1 MALHLYQIV
10 FPQTFSVYK
19 VKQKLPQ
26 INVKRNSIDYA
37 SIKCAE
43 KKNGSENSP
52 LPIYQPTIWSHNFI
66 QALDV
71 NFPIYSKEEV
81 KELEKKGMELNFDYE
96 NGGLSILQLLEQ
108 IDDIERLGL
117 DYRFQNDIRRAL
129 NFIASIKENNT
140 EHEEKEGSLHEAS
153 LRFSLLRKHGYN
165 VSQDFLLRF
174 KDSHGGFMR
183 CLETDVRG
191 LLSLYE
197 ASYLSFECEKDL
209 HEAKLFAREHLLKLK
224 CQENEAL
231 EDINHALELPSYRR
245 MLRLQ
250 ARWYIDAYSK
260 RKDANMLL
268 LELATSDY
276 NMVQLEFKKEL
287 QQVSKWWKN
296 IGLASKLSFV
306 RDRLME
312 CFFWSVGVVFEPQ
325 YNSCRVE
332 LTKVCTLI
340 TVIDDI
346 YDVYGSLDELVM
358 FTDAVKRWDINAVKH
373 MPEYLQLC
381 FRTLY
386 NTIIEIGSKTSIA
399 QGEDII
405 PVLVKVWGE
414 LLEAFLLEAKWTHNK
429 YIPTLQEYMDNAW
442 RSVSGVVILNHGY
455 FLINQE
461 FKKDIVENME
471 KYNDLLKWS
480 SIIFRLCNDLG
491 TSSDEI
497 ARGKTANAISCYMHE
512 NSVCEEVSREYIKTL
527 IDKAWREMIKARVAC
542 FQESTDTFIDM
553 AINLARISQ
562 CVYQYGDGHGAPD
575 VRAKE
580 RVLSVIIEP
589 IPIKDN

>member
-1 MALHLYQIV
+1 MALQLYQV
-10 FPQTFSVYK
+10 FSQTFFSVYK
-19 VKQKLPQ
+19 SKQKLPQ
-26 INVKRNSIDYA
+26 IIIKPNSRFYP
-37 SIKCAE
+37 SINCTNKN
-43 KKNGSENSP
+43 NGSHENIP
-52 LPIYQPTIWSHNFI
+52 LPVYQPTIWTHNFI
-66 QALDV
+66 EALDV
-71 NFPIYSKEEV
+71 NFPINSMVEM
-81 KELEKKGMELNFDYE
+81 KELEKKGMELNFDFD
-96 NGGLSILQLLEQ
+96 NGDLSILQLLEQ

-129 NFIASIKENNT
+129 NIIASVNENNIG
-140 EHEEKEGSLHEAS
+140 HEEKEGSLHAAS
-153 LRFSLLRKHGYN
+153 LRFRLLRKHGYN

-183 CLETDVRG
+183 CLMTDVKG

-197 ASYLSFECEKDL
+197 ASYLSFEYESDL
-209 HEAKLFAREHLLKLK
+209 HEAKLFATKHLLKLK
-224 CQENEAL
+224 CQAFEAR
-231 EDINHALELPSYRR
+231 EDINHALELPLYRT

-276 NMVQLEFKKEL
+276 NMVQSEFKKEL
-287 QQVSKWWKN
+287 QEVSKWWKN

-306 RDRLME
+306 RDRLVE
-312 CFFWSVGVVFEPQ
+312 CFFWSVGVIFEPQ
-325 YNSCRVE
+325 YKSCRVE
-332 LTKVCTLI
+332 LTKV
-340 TVIDDI
+340 
-346 YDVYGSLDELVM
+346 Y
-358 FTDAVKRWDINAVKH
+358 AVKRWDINAVKH

-442 RSVSGVVILNHGY
+442 RSVSGVVILTHGY
-455 FLINQE
+455 FLINKE

-480 SIIFRLCNDLG
+480 SIVFRLCNDLG

-512 NSVCEEVSREYIKTL
+512 SGVCEKVARTYIKTL
-527 IDKAWREMIKARVAC
+527 IDQAWREMIKARVAC
-542 FQESTDTFIDM
+542 SQELTDPFIDM
-553 AINLARISQ
+553 AINLSRISH
-562 CVYQYGDGHGAPD
+562 CVYQHGDGHGAPD
-575 VRAKE
+575 ARAKE
-580 RVLSVIIEP
+580 RVLYVILDS

>member
-10 FPQTFSVYK
+10 FPQTFFSVYK

-37 SIKCAE
+37 SIKCDE

-71 NFPIYSKEEV
+71 NFPIYSKEEL

-153 LRFSLLRKHGYN
+153 LRFRLLRKHGYN

-197 ASYLSFECEKDL
+197 ASYLSFQCEKDL
-209 HEAKLFAREHLLKLK
+209 HEAK
-224 CQENEAL
+224 
-231 EDINHALELPSYRR
+231 

-276 NMVQLEFKKEL
+276 NMVQSEFKKEL
-287 QQVSKWWKN
+287 QEVSKWWKN

-312 CFFWSVGVVFEPQ
+312 CFFWSVGVIFEPQ

-346 YDVYGSLDELVM
+346 YDVYGSLDDLVM
-358 FTDAVKRWDINAVKH
+358 FTNVVKRWDINAVKH

-399 QGEDII
+399 QGEDVI
-405 PVLVKVWGE
+405 PLLVKVWGD

-442 RSVSGVVILNHGY
+442 RSVSGVVILTHGY

-461 FKKDIVENME
+461 FKKDVVENLD

-480 SIIFRLCNDLG
+480 SIVFRLCNDLG
-491 TSSDEI
+491 TSSDEV
-497 ARGKTANAISCYMHE
+497 ARGKTANAISCYMLE
-512 NSVCEEVSREYIKTL
+512 NSVCEEVAREYIKTL
-527 IDKAWREMIKARVAC
+527 IDKAWGEMIKARVASS
-542 FQESTDTFIDM
+542 QESTDPFIDM
-553 AINLARISQ
+553 AINLARISH

-575 VRAKE
+575 ARAKE
-580 RVLSVIIEP
+580 RVLSVIVDP